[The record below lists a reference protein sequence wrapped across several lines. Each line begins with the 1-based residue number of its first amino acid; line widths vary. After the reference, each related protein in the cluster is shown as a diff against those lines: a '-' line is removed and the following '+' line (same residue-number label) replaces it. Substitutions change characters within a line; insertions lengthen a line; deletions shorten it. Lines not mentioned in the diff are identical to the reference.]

1 MVSIV
6 AEEELEAMPAMEQ
19 ILKDRGFTFFTIP
32 YVEAGYFTGA
42 DYFAE
47 ITQYTRS
54 SVICTPR
61 FGVPAGDEEFFKA
74 LLDLYRY
81 NSPFN
86 PSMVPFMYSR
96 WWQEQVERGGVW
108 PLKNRRYVLSEEIQ
122 PLGGKLYRTFAAAL
136 YAARTRR
143 EVIIDEHKGE
153 YVKPQRDC

>member
-1 MVSIV
+1 MALTVF
-6 AEEELEAMPAMEQ
+6 EEELGAGDAMAQVLLE
-19 ILKDRGFTFFTIP
+19 RGFSGFTIP
-32 YVEAGYFTGA
+32 YVQAGYFTGG

-47 ITQYTRS
+47 ITQLNPS
-54 SVICTPR
+54 AVICTPR
-61 FGVPAGDEEFFKA
+61 FNVPAGDEGFFKA